1 MNDYFLYA
9 DDLKKK
15 YKCYGHFYDLKFSS
29 NNIVNCRSVLEI
41 IDSSI
46 SANDINSLSIRI
58 PDIIFI
64 MMNPG
69 SSYPLEEPIKDLK
82 ETSIDFKKKRK
93 TAHH

>member
-1 MNDYFLYA
+1 MLKTYNNIFIYFSLLKVFFIIPVFSIFECLNMNDYFLYA

-46 SANDINSLSIRI
+46 SINDINSLLLEFRI
-58 PDIIFI
+58 
-64 MMNPG
+64 
-69 SSYPLEEPIKDLK
+69 
-82 ETSIDFKKKRK
+82 
-93 TAHH
+93 

>member
-1 MNDYFLYA
+1 M
-9 DDLKKK
+9 
-15 YKCYGHFYDLKFSS
+15 KFSS

-46 SANDINSLSIRI
+46 SVNDINSLSFRI

-82 ETSIDFKKKRK
+82 EILIDLKRRK
-93 TAHH
+93 TGFNSSR